1 MNLLKKL
8 KIHKLKKGSLL
19 INYLLFYN
27 MSKRY
32 LKRGVSSKKEDIHNA
47 IKNVDKGLFPNAFC
61 KIVPDILSND
71 PNYCN
76 IMHAD
81 GAGTKSSLAYLYWKE
96 TNDISVWRGIA
107 QDALIMNIDDLICV
121 GAIDNILM
129 SSTIGRNKHL
139 IPGEVI
145 SEIIQ
150 GTNDVINLLK
160 NNNINITATGGETAD
175 VGDIT
180 KTIIVDSTIVAREK
194 RENIISNQIQNG
206 DVIIGLAS
214 FGQSTYENKYNS
226 GIGSNGLTSARHDI
240 LHNSYANKYPESFSD
255 EINKDLIY
263 CGKNLLTDP
272 SKTAENIGKLLLS
285 PTRTYAPVFQK
296 ILKKFRKKISGI
308 IHCTG
313 GGQTKILHFVKNC
326 RIIKDNMLEIPEI
339 FNIIKKQT
347 NTSWKE
353 MYEVFNMGHRMEIY
367 CNSSLAN
374 EIISISKSFNI
385 EAQIIGKVE
394 KSDKKELII
403 ESKGIKIEY

>member
-1 MNLLKKL
+1 
-8 KIHKLKKGSLL
+8 
-19 INYLLFYN
+19 

-32 LKRGVSSKKEDIHNA
+32 LRRGVSSKKEDIHNA
-47 IKNVDKGLFPNAFC
+47 IRNVDKGLFPNAFC

-160 NNNINITATGGETAD
+160 KNNINITATGGETAD

-206 DVIIGLAS
+206 DIIIGLAS
-214 FGQSTYENKYNS
+214 FGQSTYENEYNS

>member
-1 MNLLKKL
+1 
-8 KIHKLKKGSLL
+8 
-19 INYLLFYN
+19 

-32 LKRGVSSKKEDIHNA
+32 LRRGVSSKKEDIHNA
-47 IKNVDKGLFPNAFC
+47 IRNVDKGLFPNAFC
-61 KIVPDILSND
+61 KIVPDILSNN

-160 NNNINITATGGETAD
+160 KNNINITATGGETAD

-214 FGQSTYENKYNS
+214 FGQSTYENEYNS

-240 LHNSYANKYPESFSD
+240 LHNSYAKKYPESFND

-263 CGKNLLTDP
+263 CGKNLLTDQ

-326 RIIKDNMLEIPEI
+326 RIIKNNMLEIPEI
-339 FNIIKKQT
+339 FNIIKQQT

>member
-1 MNLLKKL
+1 
-8 KIHKLKKGSLL
+8 
-19 INYLLFYN
+19 

-32 LKRGVSSKKEDIHNA
+32 LRRGVSSKKEDIHNA
-47 IKNVDKGLFPNAFC
+47 IRNVDKGLFPNAFC

-71 PNYCN
+71 SNYCN

-107 QDALIMNIDDLICV
+107 QDALIMNVDDLICV

-145 SEIIQ
+145 SEIIE

-160 NNNINITATGGETAD
+160 KNNINITSTGGETAD

-180 KTIIVDSTIVAREK
+180 KTIIVDSTIVSREK
-194 RENIISNQIQNG
+194 RENIISNKIRNG

-214 FGQSTYENKYNS
+214 FGQATYENEYNS

-339 FNIIKKQT
+339 FNIIKQQT

-367 CNSSLAN
+367 CNNSVAN
-374 EIISISKSFNI
+374 EIISISRSFNI

-403 ESKGIKIEY
+403 ESKGIKVKY

>member
-1 MNLLKKL
+1 
-8 KIHKLKKGSLL
+8 
-19 INYLLFYN
+19 

-32 LKRGVSSKKEDIHNA
+32 LRRGVSSKKEDIHNA
-47 IKNVDKGLFPNAFC
+47 IRNVDKGLFPNAFC

-367 CNSSLAN
+367 CNNSLAN

-403 ESKGIKIEY
+403 ESKGIKIKY

>member
-32 LKRGVSSKKEDIHNA
+32 LRRGVSSKKEDIHNA
-47 IKNVDKGLFPNAFC
+47 IRNVDKGLFPNAFC

-206 DVIIGLAS
+206 DIIIGLAS

>member
-1 MNLLKKL
+1 
-8 KIHKLKKGSLL
+8 
-19 INYLLFYN
+19 

-32 LKRGVSSKKEDIHNA
+32 LRRGVSSKKEDIHNA
-47 IKNVDKGLFPNAFC
+47 IRNVDKGLFPNAFC

-160 NNNINITATGGETAD
+160 KNNINITATGGETAD

-206 DVIIGLAS
+206 DIIIGLAS
-214 FGQSTYENKYNS
+214 FGQSTYENEYNS

-313 GGQTKILHFVKNC
+313 GGQTKILNFVKNC

-367 CNSSLAN
+367 CNRSLAN
-374 EIISISKSFNI
+374 EIISLSKSFNI

>member
-1 MNLLKKL
+1 
-8 KIHKLKKGSLL
+8 
-19 INYLLFYN
+19 

-32 LKRGVSSKKEDIHNA
+32 LRRGVSSKKEDIHNA
-47 IKNVDKGLFPNAFC
+47 IRNIDKGLFPNAFC

-71 PNYCN
+71 SNYCN

-107 QDALIMNIDDLICV
+107 QDALIMNVDDLICV

-145 SEIIQ
+145 SEIIK

-160 NNNINITATGGETAD
+160 KNNINITSTGGETAD

-180 KTIIVDSTIVAREK
+180 KTIIVDSTIVSREK
-194 RENIISNQIQNG
+194 RENIISNKIRNG

-214 FGQSTYENKYNS
+214 FGQATYENEYNS

-339 FNIIKKQT
+339 FNIIKQQT

-353 MYEVFNMGHRMEIY
+353 MYEVFNIGHRMEIY
-367 CNSSLAN
+367 CNNSIAN
-374 EIISISKSFNI
+374 EIISISRSFNI

-403 ESKGIKIEY
+403 ESKGIKVEY

>member
-1 MNLLKKL
+1 
-8 KIHKLKKGSLL
+8 
-19 INYLLFYN
+19 

-47 IKNVDKGLFPNAFC
+47 IRNVDKGLFPNAFC

-160 NNNINITATGGETAD
+160 KNNINITATGGETAD

-214 FGQSTYENKYNS
+214 FGQSTYENEYNS

-263 CGKNLLTDP
+263 CGKNLLTDQ

-326 RIIKDNMLEIPEI
+326 RIIKNNMLEIPEI
-339 FNIIKKQT
+339 FNIIKQQT

>member
-1 MNLLKKL
+1 
-8 KIHKLKKGSLL
+8 
-19 INYLLFYN
+19 
-27 MSKRY
+27 
-32 LKRGVSSKKEDIHNA
+32 
-47 IKNVDKGLFPNAFC
+47 
-61 KIVPDILSND
+61 
-71 PNYCN
+71 
-76 IMHAD
+76 MHAD

-139 IPGEVI
+139 IPGEII

-160 NNNINITATGGETAD
+160 KNNINITATGGETAD

-180 KTIIVDSTIVAREK
+180 KTIIVDSTIVSREK
-194 RENIISNQIQNG
+194 RENIISNKIRNG

-214 FGQSTYENKYNS
+214 FGQATYENEYNS

>member
-1 MNLLKKL
+1 
-8 KIHKLKKGSLL
+8 
-19 INYLLFYN
+19 

-32 LKRGVSSKKEDIHNA
+32 LRRGVSSKKEDIHNA
-47 IKNVDKGLFPNAFC
+47 IKNIDKGLFPNAFC

-71 PNYCN
+71 SNYCN

-107 QDALIMNIDDLICV
+107 QDALIMNVDDLICV

-145 SEIIQ
+145 SEIIE

-160 NNNINITATGGETAD
+160 KNNINITSTGGETAD

-180 KTIIVDSTIVAREK
+180 KTIIVDSTIVSREK
-194 RENIISNQIQNG
+194 RENIISNKIRNG

-214 FGQSTYENKYNS
+214 FGQATYENEYNS

-272 SKTAENIGKLLLS
+272 SKTAKNIGKLLLS

-339 FNIIKKQT
+339 FNIIKQQT

-367 CNSSLAN
+367 CNNSVAN
-374 EIISISKSFNI
+374 EIISISRSFNI

-403 ESKGIKIEY
+403 ESKGIKVEY

>member
-1 MNLLKKL
+1 
-8 KIHKLKKGSLL
+8 
-19 INYLLFYN
+19 

-32 LKRGVSSKKEDIHNA
+32 LRRGVSSKKEDIHNA
-47 IKNVDKGLFPNAFC
+47 IRNINKGLFPNAFC

-71 PNYCN
+71 SNYCN

-107 QDALIMNIDDLICV
+107 QDALIMNVDDLICV

-145 SEIIQ
+145 SEIIE

-160 NNNINITATGGETAD
+160 KNNINITSTGGETAD

-180 KTIIVDSTIVAREK
+180 KTIIVDSTIVSREK
-194 RENIISNQIQNG
+194 RENIISNKIRNG

-214 FGQSTYENKYNS
+214 FGQATYENEYNS

-339 FNIIKKQT
+339 FNIIKQQT

-374 EIISISKSFNI
+374 EIISISRSFNI

-403 ESKGIKIEY
+403 ESKGIKVEY

>member
-1 MNLLKKL
+1 
-8 KIHKLKKGSLL
+8 
-19 INYLLFYN
+19 

-32 LKRGVSSKKEDIHNA
+32 LRRGVSSKKEDIHNA
-47 IKNVDKGLFPNAFC
+47 IRNIDKGLFPNAFC

-71 PNYCN
+71 SNYCN

-107 QDALIMNIDDLICV
+107 QDALIMNVDDLICV

-145 SEIIQ
+145 SEIIE

-160 NNNINITATGGETAD
+160 KNNINITSTGGETAD

-180 KTIIVDSTIVAREK
+180 KTIIVDSTIVSREK
-194 RENIISNQIQNG
+194 RENIISNKIRNG

-214 FGQSTYENKYNS
+214 FGQATYENEYNS

-313 GGQTKILHFVKNC
+313 GGQTKILHFVNNC

-339 FNIIKKQT
+339 FNIIKQQT

-367 CNSSLAN
+367 CNNSVAN
-374 EIISISKSFNI
+374 EIISISRSFNI

>member
-1 MNLLKKL
+1 
-8 KIHKLKKGSLL
+8 
-19 INYLLFYN
+19 

-32 LKRGVSSKKEDIHNA
+32 LRRGVSSKKEDIHNA
-47 IKNVDKGLFPNAFC
+47 IRNVDKGLFPNAFC

-71 PNYCN
+71 SNYCN

-107 QDALIMNIDDLICV
+107 QDALIMNVDDLICV

-145 SEIIQ
+145 SEIIK

-160 NNNINITATGGETAD
+160 KNNINITSTGGETAD

-180 KTIIVDSTIVAREK
+180 KTIIVDSTIVSREK
-194 RENIISNQIQNG
+194 RENIISNKIRNG

-214 FGQSTYENKYNS
+214 FGQATYENEYNS

-339 FNIIKKQT
+339 FNIIKQQT

-385 EAQIIGKVE
+385 EAKIIGKVE

-403 ESKGIKIEY
+403 ESKGIKVEY

>member
-1 MNLLKKL
+1 
-8 KIHKLKKGSLL
+8 
-19 INYLLFYN
+19 

-32 LKRGVSSKKEDIHNA
+32 LRRGVSSKKEDIHNA
-47 IKNVDKGLFPNAFC
+47 IRNIDKGLFPNAFC

-71 PNYCN
+71 SNYCN

-107 QDALIMNIDDLICV
+107 QDALIMNVDDLICV

-145 SEIIQ
+145 SEIIE

-160 NNNINITATGGETAD
+160 KNNINITSTGGETAD

-180 KTIIVDSTIVAREK
+180 KTIIVDSTIVSREK
-194 RENIISNQIQNG
+194 RENIISNNIRNG

-214 FGQSTYENKYNS
+214 FGQATYENEYNS

-339 FNIIKKQT
+339 FNIIKQQT

-367 CNSSLAN
+367 CNNSVAN
-374 EIISISKSFNI
+374 EIISISRSFNI

-403 ESKGIKIEY
+403 ESKGIKIKY

>member
-1 MNLLKKL
+1 
-8 KIHKLKKGSLL
+8 
-19 INYLLFYN
+19 

-32 LKRGVSSKKEDIHNA
+32 LRRGVSSKKEDIHNA
-47 IKNVDKGLFPNAFC
+47 IRNVDKGLFPNAFC

-107 QDALIMNIDDLICV
+107 QDALIMNIDDVICV

-214 FGQSTYENKYNS
+214 FGQSTYENEYNS

-367 CNSSLAN
+367 CNNSLAN